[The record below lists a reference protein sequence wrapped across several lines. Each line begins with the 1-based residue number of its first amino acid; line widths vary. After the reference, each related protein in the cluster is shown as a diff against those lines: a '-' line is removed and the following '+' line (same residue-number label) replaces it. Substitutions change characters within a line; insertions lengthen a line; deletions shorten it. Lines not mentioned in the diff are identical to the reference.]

1 MQRNT
6 SQFLRWTIHVFLP
19 LALGILIYIVYRP
32 NIIISHLFDVSQQP
46 KIDIRTL
53 SFFKK
58 ILIFSV
64 PDFFWAYS
72 FASAML
78 LLNHSLN
85 FMSHRLMF
93 ICVVIVV
100 AASEIIQLF
109 IPDFTFSIADTV
121 LVVVACCLSAFL
133 NRRP

>member
-1 MQRNT
+1 MKRPA
-6 SQFLRWTIHVFLP
+6 SQFFKWIIHVLLP
-19 LALGILIYIVYRP
+19 LFLGILIYIVYRP
-32 NIIISHLFDVSQQP
+32 NIIITGLFDVSQQP

-53 SFFKK
+53 SFLKK
-58 ILIFSV
+58 ILIFSL
-64 PDFFWAYS
+64 PDFCWAYS

-93 ICVVIVV
+93 ICVLVV
-100 AASEIIQLF
+100 VTASELIQLF

-121 LVVVACCLSAFL
+121 LVIFACCLSAFL
-133 NRRP
+133 NKRT